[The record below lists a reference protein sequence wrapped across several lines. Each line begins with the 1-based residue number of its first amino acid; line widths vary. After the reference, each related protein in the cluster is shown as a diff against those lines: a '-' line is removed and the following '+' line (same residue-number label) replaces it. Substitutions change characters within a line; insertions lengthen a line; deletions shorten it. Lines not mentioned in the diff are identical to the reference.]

1 MIISILQDY
10 TVFCVDVSPN
20 MDQLDRNG
28 ASHLSTSL
36 KVMNLLVQQK
46 VWSLCSHVNE
56 NWKIFIVLD
65 VEDHLFGNMLE

>member
-1 MIISILQDY
+1 
-10 TVFCVDVSPN
+10 

-46 VWSLCSHVNE
+46 VWSLYSYVNE
-56 NWKIFIVLD
+56 NWKVFIVLD
-65 VEDHLFGNMLE
+65 VGGHLFGVVLIGACPQHAGIEVCAHMPG